1 VQEEGEAA
9 GEVEAAREPP
19 PGGHVEP
26 GPSPT
31 GGPRAQLRDGA
42 PERRGVG
49 HGAVAHGPELLD
61 GRPYLARLPRAR
73 VEPRAAVSG
82 IEGERARGDREG
94 YRSSRTLTRPSPLR
108 DPALGNAP
116 DLHCLGTTRRR
127 RTRARWGWW
136 GSGRTRPLRGWG
148 GRRCEIAVALA
159 STSATAPRPW
169 RSHPGHG
176 ARVHLRH
183 RARCRAQDP
192 VPRRQAR
199 ARQCSRAQA
208 HATRSSPLPRPPPR
222 SCGSTEFINSRWLDR
237 S

>member
-19 PGGHVEP
+19 PEGHVEP

-49 HGAVAHGPELLD
+49 RGVVAHSPELLD
-61 GRPYLARLPRAR
+61 GCPYLARRPRAR

-82 IEGERARGDREG
+82 IEGARARGDREG
-94 YRSSRTLTRPSPLR
+94 YRSSRTLARPSPLR

-116 DLHCLGTTRRR
+116 DRRR

-148 GRRCEIAVALA
+148 GRRCEIAGGEEEGGGV
-159 STSATAPRPW
+159 
-169 RSHPGHG
+169 
-176 ARVHLRH
+176 VM
-183 RARCRAQDP
+183 P
-192 VPRRQAR
+192 VG
-199 ARQCSRAQA
+199 
-208 HATRSSPLPRPPPR
+208 L
-222 SCGSTEFINSRWLDR
+222 G
-237 S
+237 